1 MITTLVS
8 TSRAQLSRFGMGLIA
23 PEVGLDL
30 FEQAVHEGRALSIP
44 VVLDVERLKVYYEN
58 QGGVPPFL
66 RSMLGQ
72 REVKE
77 PLHKAANLRDMP
89 VEAVPERRGDIV
101 LRMVQ
106 TTIAK
111 ELGYAKPDDLD
122 AGRHLQ
128 DFGID
133 SLAAVLMR
141 NRLATL
147 TGITLPPNITLL
159 HPNLKSIRDYLL
171 SKLTS
176 EIDEPKIMM
185 TAASHVDMTAI
196 RRGVLDPKIQFRNVT
211 KHACSQHPKNVL
223 VTGPT
228 GFVGAFMVYEFL
240 QRGMNVYCLIRA
252 SAFSQGQ
259 ERMVKTLKQYSLWKP
274 DHELLLHSVVGDLSR
289 PLLDLCEAEFDK
301 LANEVDCIL
310 HSGALVDWMRPLEE
324 YVGPNIFGTHEIL
337 RLASRGR
344 GKAVNFISTI
354 STLSIHL
361 GYGLTEIDREYGYG
375 TSKYIAGRMVAAA
388 RSRGAM
394 ASSYRLPFVTASATG
409 HFRLDR
415 GDFLNNLITGSLEL
429 GALPLIDAD
438 LSSVLPVD

>member
-1 MITTLVS
+1 M
-8 TSRAQLSRFGMGLIA
+8 
-23 PEVGLDL
+23 
-30 FEQAVHEGRALSIP
+30 
-44 VVLDVERLKVYYEN
+44 
-58 QGGVPPFL
+58 
-66 RSMLGQ
+66 
-72 REVKE
+72 KE

-196 RRGVLDPKIQFRNVT
+196 RRAVLDPKIQFRNVT
-211 KHACSQHPKNVL
+211 NQACLFSAPQKCIGDRPNWFCWRVHGIRVSSKRHECVL
-223 VTGPT
+223 SHTGQR
-228 GFVGAFMVYEFL
+228 L
-240 QRGMNVYCLIRA
+240 QPRA
-252 SAFSQGQ
+252 RTDGQ
-259 ERMVKTLKQYSLWKP
+259 DSE
-274 DHELLLHSVVGDLSR
+274 
-289 PLLDLCEAEFDK
+289 
-301 LANEVDCIL
+301 
-310 HSGALVDWMRPLEE
+310 
-324 YVGPNIFGTHEIL
+324 
-337 RLASRGR
+337 
-344 GKAVNFISTI
+344 TI
-354 STLSIHL
+354 
-361 GYGLTEIDREYGYG
+361 
-375 TSKYIAGRMVAAA
+375 
-388 RSRGAM
+388 
-394 ASSYRLPFVTASATG
+394 
-409 HFRLDR
+409 
-415 GDFLNNLITGSLEL
+415 
-429 GALPLIDAD
+429 
-438 LSSVLPVD
+438 